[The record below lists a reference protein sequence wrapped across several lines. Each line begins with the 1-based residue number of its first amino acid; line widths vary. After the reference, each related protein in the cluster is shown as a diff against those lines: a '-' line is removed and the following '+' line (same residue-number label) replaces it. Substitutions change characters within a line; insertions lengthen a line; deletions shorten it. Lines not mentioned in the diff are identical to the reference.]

1 MKSIR
6 CDYFSFEKKRKSLT
20 PCLKVL
26 KQHIQLLRQKGP
38 KNIIIN
44 YKLCNSSFGI
54 RSQSTN
60 SYTSV
65 DNILVHIWIYICPH
79 STSVWSC
86 SVKWRWWSNSNAEW
100 HLVALGIRGHGMAG
114 SWPSV
119 HRYCIWWN
127 SNPFQFGSS
136 LSRTDCS
143 QQTLSDLFW
152 VRALACQR
160 TLSLKDEWWA
170 VSRRWYLGILVIMCR
185 VIFL

>member
-1 MKSIR
+1 MWLFLIW
-6 CDYFSFEKKRKSLT
+6 KKRKSLT

-127 SNPFQFGSS
+127 SNLRERNTLCTHQFKMGQLSNFQFSIIS
-136 LSRTDCS
+136 T
-143 QQTLSDLFW
+143 F
-152 VRALACQR
+152 
-160 TLSLKDEWWA
+160 
-170 VSRRWYLGILVIMCR
+170 
-185 VIFL
+185 